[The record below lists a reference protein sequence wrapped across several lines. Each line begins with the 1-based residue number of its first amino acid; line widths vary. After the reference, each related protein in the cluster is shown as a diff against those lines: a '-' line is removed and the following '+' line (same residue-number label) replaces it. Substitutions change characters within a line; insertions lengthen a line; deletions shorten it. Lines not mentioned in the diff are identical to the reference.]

1 MKISHTIY
9 ALTIVLCNL
18 QSQGCSSV
26 ESTAP
31 ESSSENRA
39 ESSAESS
46 VEHSPE
52 YESTN
57 SSETVMETPGSSMN
71 PNEVQP
77 SSEVEHTISSS
88 LSSEE
93 IISSEEQETPTEYL
107 NSLYEKQN
115 YVFSDDTIRTYNI
128 VISEENLTF
137 LDDNPMQEQYVTA
150 TLIGPDDTIPN
161 VMIRYKG
168 QNGSWQFAGGYTE
181 YSGAHCA
188 QPHKSCQKLSMKIKF
203 KTDEYPDRKFYGLK
217 KLMFHSMNMDISQL
231 RERLGYWIFREM
243 GVTTSRSTHAVVQI
257 NGQPQGLYAIV
268 EQVDSRFIKSRFED
282 NEGHLFKEMF
292 PVNGFNEITPE
303 SVMRNTLKT
312 NEDDNLPLTTTMEFA
327 KAASE
332 ANILTIPDVIKKWMN
347 PKEIAA
353 HLMVTRL
360 LRHWDS
366 PWSPFDGWQGKN
378 YYLYVEPNNKK
389 VTLIPWDLDYTLH
402 QGHAFP
408 GEFFLFPV
416 SPIPGNPFPK
426 PCEKSKCST
435 LFGGFLLLENE
446 LAEAIDF
453 FETDVYPRALIQYQR
468 WTEQIRDITI
478 EMNQKHGDIRTTDN
492 YQWGGA
498 FPESTWQTDVD
509 STWNNFK
516 EGADWL
522 IEGYDPFLWHTL

>member
-9 ALTIVLCNL
+9 AMTIVLCTL
-18 QSQGCSSV
+18 QSQGCSTV
-26 ESTAP
+26 ETTSH
-31 ESSSENRA
+31 

-46 VEHSPE
+46 QDNVS
-52 YESTN
+52 SS
-57 SSETVMETPGSSMN
+57 SSETDNDTPVSSIS
-71 PNEVQP
+71 PQEALSP
-77 SSEVEHTISSS
+77 SSNENTSSYT
-88 LSSEE
+88 LSSEDSD
-93 IISSEEQETPTEYL
+93 SSEEQETPTEYL

-161 VMIRYKG
+161 IMIRYKG
-168 QNGSWQFAGGYTE
+168 QNGSWQFAGGYSE

-188 QPHKSCQKLSMKIKF
+188 QPQKSCQKLSMKIKF
-203 KTDEYPDRKFYGLK
+203 KTNEFPDRKFYGLK

-231 RERLGYWIFREM
+231 RERLGYWMFREM
-243 GVTTSRSTHAVVQI
+243 GVTASRSTHAVVQI
-257 NGQPQGLYAIV
+257 NGEPQGLFALV

-282 NEGHLFKEMF
+282 NEGHLFKEML
-292 PVNGFNEITPE
+292 PVNGFNEITSEPI
-303 SVMRNTLKT
+303 MRTTLKT

-327 KAASE
+327 KAASQASKE
-332 ANILTIPDVIKKWMN
+332 TITDVIKKWMH

-378 YYLYVEPNNKK
+378 YYLYVESNNKK

-408 GEFFLFPV
+408 GAFFLFPV

-435 LFGGFLLLENE
+435 LFGGFLLLESE
-446 LAEAIDF
+446 LAEAIDH
-453 FETDVYPRALIQYQR
+453 FETDVYPRALIQYQK

-478 EMNQKHGDIRTTDN
+478 EMNEKHGDIRTTDQ
-492 YQWGGA
+492 YQWGGS
-498 FPESTWQTDVD
+498 FPEPDWQTDVD